1 MLVSGNFRGVIV
13 TKTNRAWNILMLLV
27 LMCNPERAF
36 SQKYFVPRVPDTL
49 EKFQDIQ
56 FFLITAGI
64 GNDLASRFGHTG
76 IRIIDPYQGRGAGS
90 GVGKNDAQDVVYNW
104 GKFSFNDPG
113 FIWKF
118 FRGSLIYSMGVRTYA
133 NDVEIYQEA
142 NRFLVMEP
150 LVMTLLQK
158 RDLYERIAKNALPEN
173 REFSYQYWFKNCSTI
188 PRDLIDAMTQGG
200 VKAALGSE
208 PAERVFRDYVIRNL
222 SAIPLVAP
230 GLDIMMNGNIDRPI
244 NKWDEMF
251 LPEKLRQHLQTLPAY
266 DDQGQPIPGT
276 KLLGASKILA
286 DGPEN
291 YQSLVPDY
299 LLLIGPVWLALGWY
313 SLWRIRE
320 WSSGKTAPSAKPLGL
335 GLIYYG
341 ALFGFLGFI
350 LVFNWVLSGH
360 PDGWANKNLL
370 FFWPTDFVYCW
381 LGARLLKHQGA
392 IRDRLFFPRDITF
405 YTACKLVATLYFL
418 LTLTTPQVPWLGEY
432 QNMTRIF
439 LWFGTGTLVMLPT
452 FILVGL
458 NYGPYSQTSREKKS
472 LSPSPQPLVA
482 PFKKRSDS

>member
-1 MLVSGNFRGVIV
+1 M
-13 TKTNRAWNILMLLV
+13 TQTNSTWSILV
-27 LMCNPERAF
+27 LLALICHPVRGF

-49 EKFQDIQ
+49 EKYQDIE
-56 FFLITAGI
+56 FFLITAGV
-64 GNDLASRFGHTG
+64 GSDLASRFGHTG
-76 IRIIDPYQGRGAGS
+76 IRIIDPYQGQRAGGAMSPKGS
-90 GVGKNDAQDVVYNW
+90 ISGGRLAKSEAQDVVYNW

-118 FRGSLIYSMGVRTYA
+118 FRGSLVYSMGVRTFA
-133 NDVEIYQEA
+133 NDVGIYQDA

-158 RDLYERIAKNALPEN
+158 RDLYERIARNAQPEN

-188 PRDLIDAMTQGG
+188 PRDLIDAMTHGG

-244 NKWDEMF
+244 NKWEEMF
-251 LPEKLRQHLQTLPAY
+251 LPEKLRQHLQSLPAF
-266 DDQGQPIPGT
+266 DDQGRPIPGT
-276 KLLGASKILA
+276 KLLGESKILA
-286 DGPEN
+286 GGPEN
-291 YQSLVPDY
+291 YQRLLPDY
-299 LLLIGPVWLALGWY
+299 LLLIGPVWLAIGWY
-313 SLWRIRE
+313 FFRRIRGL
-320 WSSGKTAPSAKPLGL
+320 SSLKSASPTKPIGL

-381 LGARLLKHQGA
+381 LGVRLVKNHGP
-392 IRDRLFFPRDITF
+392 IKNRLFLPRDITF
-405 YTACKLVATLYFL
+405 YTACKLGATLYFL
-418 LTLTTPQVPWLGEY
+418 LTLISPEVPWLGEY

-439 LWFGTGTLVMLPT
+439 LWFGTGTLIMLPT
-452 FILVGL
+452 FVVG
-458 NYGPYSQTSREKKS
+458 GISFSPHPYIPVDKK
-472 LSPSPQPLVA
+472 SPSPLPQSLAA